1 MINTIE
7 LTTVDGDAF
16 DSLLPRHEQ
25 IYDFS
30 QLKTG
35 KTLARVVFSLIYFGS
50 ELGQIQMEMGN
61 NTNTLS
67 PSEGVRVETGDG
79 DFVYPGSHPAGTRSG
94 PSPGPSSGPP
104 TDIVSREQTPSIA
117 RKPTTVKPNEQY
129 WVRVRA
135 TKRRELS
142 TAQINGEYTYRMLPS
157 SLIHICAFH
166 LSCIRVYASNL
177 PSSLFATS
185 SSIYLTSL
193 YYLYVLFITL
203 SELKELED
211 DPEMLIEYS
220 LKLASTYLGIPI
232 FRFKGITSPPNL
244 SIMCLLV
251 RLPLSF

>member
-61 NTNTLS
+61 NTNQLS

-79 DFVYPGSHPAGTRSG
+79 DFVYPGSNSGTR
-94 PSPGPSSGPP
+94 PGPP
-104 TDIVSREQTPSIA
+104 TDTSMVSREQTPNIA

-185 SSIYLTSL
+185 SSIYLTPL
-193 YYLYVLFITL
+193 YYLYVLFIAL